1 MVVIN
6 VDVHGGLIAEFV
18 MEGEHLFHSNAY

>member
-6 VDVHGGLIAEFV
+6 VDVRGGWIAEFV